1 MSNNSEYKDILTL
14 IRDNS
19 PNSLELDLDTVHSN
33 YYKYLINQGY
43 IHGAKVEEYMSGAMV
58 YGVSVFLT
66 TSGEAF
72 LEKLLEEAKPVR
84 MTPKNSYEQM
94 QVFLERVENGDSE
107 LQSPNDRV
115 REKDYLDLAQE
126 AISTGLVKGLSIKY
140 ASNKPF
146 FIRHEMRVTTKGFEI
161 LDNDFE
167 QKRSNE
173 TSGTVFNF
181 NGGDFSGAQIGTNNI
196 QNNNYGNTLNE
207 IEKYLSTLSESEKVE
222 AVEIVEI
229 VKSTDKEKSGA
240 LSKFTTFLENHPELV
255 KLTGKLL
262 VWGMAQNS

>member
-1 MSNNSEYKDILTL
+1 MSNNSEYKEILTL

-33 YYKYLINQGY
+33 YYTYLINQGY

-58 YGVSVFLT
+58 YGASVFLT
-66 TSGEAF
+66 ASGEVF
-72 LEKLLEEAKPVR
+72 LEQLLEEAKPIR
-84 MTPKNSYEQM
+84 MTAKNSYKEM
-94 QVFLERVENGDSE
+94 QVFLERVENDDSE
-107 LQSPNDRV
+107 LQIPNDRM
-115 REKDYLDLAQE
+115 REKDYFDLVQE

-146 FIRHEMRVTTKGFEI
+146 FIRHEMRVTTRGFEI
-161 LDNDFE
+161 MENDFK
-167 QKRSNE
+167 QRNNE

-207 IEKYLSTLSESEKVE
+207 IEKYLSTLSDSEKVE

-229 VKSTDKEKSGA
+229 VKSENKEESGA
-240 LSKFTTFLENHPELV
+240 LSKFTSFLENHPKLV
-255 KLTGKLL
+255 ELTGKLL
-262 VWGMAQNS
+262 VWGMTQIN